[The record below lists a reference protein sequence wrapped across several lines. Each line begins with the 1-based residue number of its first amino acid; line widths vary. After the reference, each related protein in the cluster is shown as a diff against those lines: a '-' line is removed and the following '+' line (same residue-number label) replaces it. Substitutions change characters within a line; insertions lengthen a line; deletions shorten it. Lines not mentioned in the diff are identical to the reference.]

1 MAASESTTVAR
12 GGEGTFARKHVYPCL
27 AARPDSGVPPRP
39 ALSSNVQHR
48 PPRVASHST
57 LSRSCTHVHT
67 INICKMSSPPHTIK
81 FQFHCGFESHDVEV
95 SPRGFYP
102 CLMNRIRLTPKDDAG
117 KRSLHDA
124 GKRFIAPLDSVELQL
139 TEVSDTPPLLSPTT
153 KKKATMLAEQQIRI
167 WKKALERGEVS
178 EREAQKELEG
188 WTKEKEKAGTGPEER
203 WRSPEGRSLSLRFS
217 DPTEKVQLLVVVST
231 SSVTIAGYSK
241 YSDGSIMMPKLC
253 SNASRSLCEAGYIVC
268 KYSTDGRYRDAPW
281 APVRGSSG
289 VTRMGVTSMS
299 NWLLDEGALTF
310 TPLVTGPHRLE
321 VTERVVNQLLFFR
334 CLDRC
339 STHGLLPHLLSLD
352 FDVTMSC
359 GSKGELFWEKSPP
372 PAAPGPLARAAFHL
386 RNTEHACGLYEESMA
401 TDHGDHGDKPGA
413 PPSIASSLDG
423 TWYLHDR
430 PQQWSDDHCGPVY
443 KLFRDGALVARAV
456 VCRRD
461 DEKSK
466 RSMAGRHRE
475 LVFQMPV
482 IQAVPASD
490 ECHKEWRDILIRYDD
505 GSRSPVWIV
514 CDASGGKLK
523 SFKHGAGS
531 EPILT
536 SMITELQTA
545 LALVDYRNFLRVP
558 LLLAA
563 ETSDHKK
570 KRKRCD
576 AAADEEGPATTSK
589 IAKSK

>member
-1 MAASESTTVAR
+1 
-12 GGEGTFARKHVYPCL
+12 
-27 AARPDSGVPPRP
+27 
-39 ALSSNVQHR
+39 
-48 PPRVASHST
+48 
-57 LSRSCTHVHT
+57 
-67 INICKMSSPPHTIK
+67 
-81 FQFHCGFESHDVEV
+81 
-95 SPRGFYP
+95 
-102 CLMNRIRLTPKDDAG
+102 MNRIRLTPKDDAR
-117 KRSLHDA
+117 KS
-124 GKRFIAPLDSVELQL
+124 FIAPLDSVELQL
-139 TEVSDTPPLLSPTT
+139 TEVSDTPLLSPTT

-203 WRSPEGRSLSLRFS
+203 SPEERSLSLRFS
-217 DPTEKVQLLVVVST
+217 DPAAKVQLLLEVST
-231 SSVTIAGYSK
+231 SSVTIG
-241 YSDGSIMMPKLC
+241 GSGTRWGEHSGGFEMMGLMPELF
-253 SNASRSLCEAGYIVC
+253 SNARSLCEPSYIAC
-268 KYSTDGRYRDAPW
+268 KYSTGGRYDAPW
-281 APVRGSSG
+281 APVRGSLG
-289 VTRMGVTSMS
+289 VTRMGVTRMS
-299 NWLLDEGALTF
+299 NWLLDEGAATF
-310 TPLVTGPHRLE
+310 TPLATDPHRLE

-359 GSKGELFWEKSPP
+359 GSKGELFWEKGSSPP

-386 RNTEHACGLYEESMA
+386 RNTEHACGLYKESMA
-401 TDHGDHGDKPGA
+401 TDHGDHGDK
-413 PPSIASSLDG
+413 PSIASSLDG

-430 PQQWSDDHCGPVY
+430 PQWSDDHCGPVY

-456 VCRRD
+456 VRCND
-461 DEKSK
+461 GKKSK
-466 RSMAGRHRE
+466 RSAMAGRHRE

-482 IQAVPASD
+482 IQVVPASD

-505 GSRSPVWIV
+505 GSHHLPVWIV
-514 CDASGGKLK
+514 CDESGGKLK
-523 SFKHGAGS
+523 SFKHSARR

-545 LALVDYRNFLRVP
+545 LALVDYRDFLRVP

-563 ETSDHKK
+563 HETSDHE

-576 AAADEEGPATTSK
+576 AAAADEEGPATTTSK

>member
-1 MAASESTTVAR
+1 
-12 GGEGTFARKHVYPCL
+12 
-27 AARPDSGVPPRP
+27 
-39 ALSSNVQHR
+39 
-48 PPRVASHST
+48 
-57 LSRSCTHVHT
+57 
-67 INICKMSSPPHTIK
+67 MSSSHTIK
-81 FQFHCGFESHDVEV
+81 FQFHRGFESHDVEV

-102 CLMNRIRLTPKDDAG
+102 CLMNRIRLTPKDDA
-117 KRSLHDA
+117 R
-124 GKRFIAPLDSVELQL
+124 KRFIAPLDSVELQL

-188 WTKEKEKAGTGPEER
+188 WTKEKEKAGTGPEES
-203 WRSPEGRSLSLRFS
+203 WRSPEERSLSLRFS

-231 SSVTIAGYSK
+231 SSVTIAGYS
-241 YSDGSIMMPKLC
+241 DGSIYMPGLMPKLC
-253 SNASRSLCEAGYIVC
+253 SNASRSLCEPGYIVC
-268 KYSTDGRYRDAPW
+268 KYKYGGRYRDAPW
-281 APVRGSSG
+281 APVRGSLG
-289 VTRMGVTSMS
+289 VTRMGVTRMS
-299 NWLLDEGALTF
+299 NWLLDEGAATF
-310 TPLVTGPHRLE
+310 TPLATDPHRLE

-359 GSKGELFWEKSPP
+359 GSKGELFWEKGSSPP

-401 TDHGDHGDKPGA
+401 TDHGDHGDHGDKPGA
-413 PPSIASSLDG
+413 PPSIASLDG

-430 PQQWSDDHCGPVY
+430 LAPRSDDHCGSVY
-443 KLFRDGALVARAV
+443 KLFRDGALVSRAV
-456 VCRRD
+456 FRCIGDR
-461 DEKSK
+461 K
-466 RSMAGRHRE
+466 RE

-482 IQAVPASD
+482 IQQVPAAD

-505 GSRSPVWIV
+505 GSHHPPVWIV
-514 CDASGGKLK
+514 CDESGEKLK
-523 SFKHGAGS
+523 SMAATK
-531 EPILT
+531 EPILKT
-536 SMITELQTA
+536 MITDVQTA
-545 LALVDYRNFLRVP
+545 LALVDYRDFLRVP

-563 ETSDHKK
+563 HETSDHE

-576 AAADEEGPATTSK
+576 AAAADEEGPATTTSK